1 MIARPR
7 YPHPRPES
15 DSALGEL
22 KAGAGRFARRM
33 RALLL
38 CLHMEPHGGEMLARA
53 GFERF
58 VAAEDRDYNPI
69 RIMAKRAEQ
78 VSLL

>member
-1 MIARPR
+1 MPADLR
-7 YPHPRPES
+7 
-15 DSALGEL
+15 GEV
-22 KAGAGRFARRM
+22 

-38 CLHMEPHGGEMLARA
+38 CLHMEPPGREMLARA

-69 RIMAKRAEQ
+69 RIMAKRAEH
-78 VSLL
+78 

>member
-1 MIARPR
+1 VSSKRVPADLR
-7 YPHPRPES
+7 
-15 DSALGEL
+15 GEV
-22 KAGAGRFARRM
+22 

-69 RIMAKRAEQ
+69 
-78 VSLL
+78 

>member
-7 YPHPRPES
+7 YHT
-15 DSALGEL
+15 LGPSPISLWVSSKRVPADLRGEV
-22 KAGAGRFARRM
+22 

-69 RIMAKRAEQ
+69 RIMAKRAEH
-78 VSLL
+78 